1 VGSGH
6 RMIIRAAMALASIS
20 LVVLGACSHPGV
32 GVEVGIE
39 YRGGPAPGNSNALQS
54 GTITILTADG
64 EPKASGQVQEGH
76 SFQASLPPGK
86 YRVEAR
92 SGDAQCAPRGITVET
107 GSQVGLHVFCSIR

>member
-1 VGSGH
+1 MGSGH
-6 RMIIRAAMALASIS
+6 SMLIRAAIALASIS
-20 LVVLGACSHPGV
+20 LIVLGACSHPSV
-32 GVEVGIE
+32 GVDVGIE

-64 EPKASGQVQEGH
+64 APKASGQVQEGH
-76 SFQASLPPGK
+76 SFQASLPPGT

-92 SGDAQCAPRGITVET
+92 SGDAQCAPRTITVEA